1 MTLST
6 VEQPVKTPEEV
17 KPVEPPKVE
26 SKPTPPVQ
34 VKDDKRLEVFLKPES
49 IKAVIEQVKHNCQ
62 ALLKPSTPADK
73 EIAMKIKRA
82 VAVPG
87 NTNWRKWY

>member
-1 MTLST
+1 MAQKKDPLKSRTTGQNTWRSQT
-6 VEQPVKTPEEV
+6 RGTTKDRSKTSLPAE
-17 KPVEPPKVE
+17 
-26 SKPTPPVQ
+26 
-34 VKDDKRLEVFLKPES
+34 VKDDKRLEVSLKPES

-62 ALLKPSTPADK
+62 ALLKPSTPTDK

-87 NTNWRKWY
+87 